1 MGFINFS
8 IPKEL
13 VTKIINTTPIDN
25 FIETGTFQGGTSFWA
40 AKFFKNVYTIEID
53 PEISRKTSERIDCP
67 SNIKFLVG
75 DSKDIL
81 PQLVEKLNGSSFF
94 WLDGHWCFGA
104 GGKDAECPVLDE
116 IISIKDLKDP
126 IIFIDDARCFLGPLP
141 PPHKAEDWPGIDE
154 IFALLKQTFPNH
166 YTTIQDDVIICVPAT
181 IKNILDQDWMEN
193 FDQRFN
199 LPVEESIRTLSLKII
214 KRIIKKITH

>member
-1 MGFINFS
+1 
-8 IPKEL
+8 
-13 VTKIINTTPIDN
+13 
-25 FIETGTFQGGTSFWA
+25 
-40 AKFFKNVYTIEID
+40 
-53 PEISRKTSERIDCP
+53 
-67 SNIKFLVG
+67 
-75 DSKDIL
+75 
-81 PQLVEKLNGSSFF
+81 LNGPSFF

-104 GGKDAECPVLDE
+104 GGKEAECPVLDE

-154 IFALLKQTFPNH
+154 IFSLLKQTFPNH
-166 YTTIQDDVIICVPAT
+166 YTTIQDDVIICVPAQ

-214 KRIIKKITH
+214 KRIIKKITN